1 MTDYWEKYREKGY
14 DPERLR
20 TEYDAWEKKTTFINI
35 DQQEL
40 THDLIKDL
48 TFLSSLTVEQ
58 YTLLRKWREI
68 QEYRVKNN
76 VKTVKYDFFAGSFA
90 DKLNVPELDKI
101 KSKIWRPESPED
113 YLKLEPRLTICNN
126 NKVNL
131 KRWGLLRSFTS
142 TMLNNSIPGRNIR
155 FIAYDAVTEKYL
167 GVICISSDF
176 MDLTARDNK
185 IGWSREVKTAGKMIN
200 HVCIGSTI
208 VPTQPLGY
216 NFVGGK
222 LLALLTLSDYSENAW
237 TTHAEVGQK
246 LGDNNGCWNTKRQRL
261 QTGPYELKKEK
272 DVKYDRLVGLTTT
285 SLYGSFSQ
293 YNSLKYWKKVG
304 HSAGSIKYEP
314 SREIVNRCKEWL
326 KFNHPVAYWEWY
338 EAKSNTGH
346 PFKRDF
352 KQRSLAWMYKEFD
365 VPKEI
370 IQSDHT
376 RGIYFCTL
384 FNKTNEF
391 LRKEITEDELL
402 ASGKR
407 FDNSIEAIAELWKT
421 KYASKR
427 VKRLS
432 ELGTYSDESLFYDE
446 LIYLDTWEE
455 VNSKYIKNVGR

>member
-20 TEYDAWEKKTTFINI
+20 TEYNAWEKKATFINI
-35 DQQEL
+35 DKQEL

-58 YTLLRKWREI
+58 YTLLRKWREV

-76 VKTVKYDFFAGSFA
+76 VKAVKFDFFAGSFP
-90 DKLNVPELDKI
+90 DKPEQVPDLNKI
-101 KSKIWRPESPED
+101 KSKIWLPESSDD
-113 YLKLEPRLTICNN
+113 YLKLEPRLSICNGD
-126 NKVNL
+126 KDRL
-131 KRWGLLRSFTS
+131 KTWGLLRSFTS

-155 FIAYDAVTEKYL
+155 FIVYDGVTGKYL

-185 IGWSREVKTAGKMIN
+185 IGWSREIKTKGKMIN
-200 HVCIGSTI
+200 HIGIGSTI

-222 LLALLTLSDYSENAW
+222 LLALLILSDYVENSW
-237 TTHAEVGQK
+237 T
-246 LGDNNGCWNTKRQRL
+246 NM
-261 QTGPYELKKEK
+261 
-272 DVKYDRLVGLTTT
+272 YDRLAGITTT

-293 YNSLKYWKKVG
+293 YNGLKYWKKAG

-326 KFNHPVAYWEWY
+326 KYNHRVAYWEWY

-421 KYASKR
+421 KYVSKR
-427 VKRLS
+427 VKRLL
-432 ELGTYSDESLFYDE
+432 ELGKYNTESLFYDE
-446 LIYLDTWEE
+446 LIYIDTWEE
-455 VNSKYIKNVGR
+455 VNEKYVKAVGR